1 MSKPLSTDRRLADDL
16 VDTFST
22 VVHPRFPL
30 LDLFNIRA
38 RLASPDTHPD
48 GPVPH
53 NLLAVAIAFGGRF
66 SDHSIINHDR
76 EECMTRD
83 ETNQGRPGRVPPRS
97 RLVQLL
103 VVRAREVVE
112 VQKTHR
118 IGSLVNVQ
126 VLTLLEYLVARG
138 FSLAKVPICTRLTG
152 RIAVPQ
158 RP

>member
-1 MSKPLSTDRRLADDL
+1 M
-16 VDTFST
+16 
-22 VVHPRFPL
+22 
-30 LDLFNIRA
+30 LDLSNIRA
-38 RLASPDTHPD
+38 RLSSPDTHPD

-66 SDHSIINHDR
+66 SDHGIINSDR

-83 ETNQGRPGRVPPRS
+83 EADQGRPGRVPPRS

-103 VVRAREVVE
+103 VIRAREVVE

-118 IGSLVNVQ
+118 MASLGNVQ
-126 VLTLLEYLVARG
+126 VLILLEHLLARECNQHG
-138 FSLAKVPICTRLTG
+138 RQDARLTSRG
-152 RIAVPQ
+152 AVLE